1 MWITY
6 AIYGF
11 YKSICLFISIN
22 GSEKKELMLENITK
36 TFNLIFNKESNI
48 KTTGTVKWFNYT
60 MGYCFVVPE
69 NGKKDVFIHLSAL
82 KAVGL
87 SNIEENQKIEYEVI
101 EEKGRESATN
111 IKLI

>member
-48 KTTGTVKWFNYT
+48 KTTGTVKWFNHT
-60 MGYCFVVPE
+60 MGYGFVVPD

-87 SNIEENQKIEYEVI
+87 SNIEENQKIECEVV